1 MPGKRPPPF
10 DPLPRN
16 IGSVVGSDSFGS
28 NQQIWQLFVRVGL
41 IPALPVCH
49 NCHRFLT
56 MESSRKKLHS
66 SLFCSRCRV
75 ATNVLANTPLFEVKR
90 IRKFLATL
98 QGLCNNDK
106 ACSIRASTRIAKT
119 TWARYKTIFENVV
132 FNTLRRARMANELI
146 LGGPGVIVEVDEC
159 HLHKRKFNRGQPLA
173 TGALWAV
180 GLIER
185 NATGQRKSAFL
196 LTRCRRADVL
206 VPFIREHVAPG
217 SILISDEWKGY
228 TRELEDDYQRLTI
241 NHSEQYG
248 YTIMLNGQRVSVN
261 TNHIEREWVEV
272 RKLVKHVP
280 EEKFNAKLEK
290 EVFQFMYLNRCP
302 YDERPFIFLEKMAQ
316 LMH

>member
-1 MPGKRPPPF
+1 M
-10 DPLPRN
+10 
-16 IGSVVGSDSFGS
+16 
-28 NQQIWQLFVRVGL
+28 
-41 IPALPVCH
+41 
-49 NCHRFLT
+49 
-56 MESSRKKLHS
+56 
-66 SLFCSRCRV
+66 
-75 ATNVLANTPLFEVKR
+75 ATNVLANTPLFEVKC

-132 FNTLRRARMANELI
+132 FNTLRRARMENELI

-159 HLHKRKFNRGQPLA
+159 HFHKRKFNRGQPLA

-180 GLIER
+180 GLGKK
-185 NATGQRKSAFL
+185 NATGTRKSAFL
-196 LTRCRRADVL
+196 LTRCRGADVL
-206 VPFIREHVAPG
+206 LPFIREHVAPG

-290 EVFQFMYLNRCP
+290 EVFRLMYLNRCP
-302 YDERPFIFLEKMAQ
+302 YDERPLIFLEKMAQ